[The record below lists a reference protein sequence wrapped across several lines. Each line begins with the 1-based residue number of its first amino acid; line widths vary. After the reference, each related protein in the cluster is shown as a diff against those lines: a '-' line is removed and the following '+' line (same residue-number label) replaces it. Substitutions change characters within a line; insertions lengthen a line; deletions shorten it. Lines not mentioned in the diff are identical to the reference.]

1 MRPPHRRITPST
13 LVVAALAIAIIGWIG
28 FRTFSGGPDLR
39 VEIVEI
45 AGYTDPTPVWLPFRL
60 ALRLTNAGD
69 ESITIRRIDVE
80 PDLDEVNEAYSAGEP
95 YDLSPP
101 ILLEPGAERMH
112 ELSVTVLNANQ
123 LPEREYLLVFTVR
136 LRTNTGEII
145 ATFPAQFMYFRDPA
159 RRVLKRAAWYAP
171 AELPP
176 FFVTSTKTLGGI
188 CI

>member
-1 MRPPHRRITPST
+1 M
-13 LVVAALAIAIIGWIG
+13 
-28 FRTFSGGPDLR
+28 R
-39 VEIVEI
+39 VELLEV
-45 AGYTDPTPVWLPFRL
+45 AGYSDNVPVWLPFRL

-136 LRTNTGEII
+136 LRTNTGEIT

>member
-1 MRPPHRRITPST
+1 MQPARRRITPSA
-13 LVVAALAIAIIGWIG
+13 LVVASLVIAIIGWIG

-39 VEIVEI
+39 VEVVEI
-45 AGYTDPTPVWLPFRL
+45 SGYTDPAPVWLPFRL

-80 PDLDEVNEAYSAGEP
+80 PDLDAVNEAYSAGAP

-123 LPEREYLLVFTVR
+123 LQERTYALAFTVS
-136 LRTNTGEII
+136 LRTNYGEIK
-145 ATFPAQFMYFRDPA
+145 ATFPRQFVYFRDPA
-159 RRVLKRAAWYAP
+159 RRVLRRAP
-171 AELPP
+171 
-176 FFVTSTKTLGGI
+176 
-188 CI
+188 